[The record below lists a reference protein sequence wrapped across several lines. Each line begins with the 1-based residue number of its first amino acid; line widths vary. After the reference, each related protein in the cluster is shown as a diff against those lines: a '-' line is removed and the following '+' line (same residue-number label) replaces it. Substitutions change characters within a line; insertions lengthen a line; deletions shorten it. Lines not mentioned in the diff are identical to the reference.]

1 MSDCLF
7 KLSGSPYPRGEAGT
21 LRGDNRGEGGMTEDT
36 IHVFEDWGRM
46 VNLYEEAVSAGEWD
60 LFQECIHSGAMAIL
74 VDGLPRLIEGTIH

>member
-1 MSDCLF
+1 
-7 KLSGSPYPRGEAGT
+7 
-21 LRGDNRGEGGMTEDT
+21 MTEDT